1 MDIKKEHDWHALAPK
16 DVLNELEASDSGL
29 SGQEAARR
37 LERYGPNELEKEGRA
52 SPWKIFLDQFR
63 NILIIILLIATVL
76 SLLVGE
82 AVDAIII
89 FVIVVFSAVLGF
101 VQEYRAERALEALKK
116 MLHATITVLRD
127 GAEVD
132 VDAALVVPGD
142 VMLLEAGDKVPADG
156 RVLESNYLKCDEA
169 PLTGESLPVS
179 KKVDPLERDLSMGDR
194 VNMVYTG
201 SVVTYGRARAVVTST
216 GMDTEFGKIAREV
229 AAVETGKTPLELRT
243 QEIGKW
249 LGIGALLICLVVIG
263 VSALREYMSDTL
275 SVQSMVTML
284 MFGVA
289 LAVAAVPE
297 ALAAIV
303 TGALAI
309 GMREMAKQNALVRK
323 MSAVETLG
331 STTVICTDKT
341 GTLTRGEMTVRR
353 LFISGRYYD
362 VSGAGYEPVGD
373 IAIEGSEV
381 ASNDALAHMAP
392 LFKAGV
398 LCNDSDLLSQNDGT
412 WAIKGDPTEAAL
424 LVLAEKA
431 GYKLEEIRHKE
442 PRQEEIPFSS
452 ERKLMSTVNL
462 SDKGYVAYIKGAPEQ
477 VLSRSVNILGPDG
490 SVRPITDDDLS
501 SALHAAEEMATSAL
515 RVLALAYRDVSAP
528 DVDEKEAEQGLTF
541 AGLAG
546 MMDPPRPEAIEAIA
560 TCRKVHIRPVMITG
574 DHKLTAMAVAREM
587 GIYMEGDMVL
597 TGREL
602 EAMSQ
607 EEFDRVV
614 DKVSVYA
621 RVSPM
626 DKLKIVTAWKH
637 RGEVV
642 AMTGDGVND
651 APALKHADIGI
662 AMGLTGT
669 EVAKEAADMVLADDN
684 FATIVRA
691 VELGRWIFDNIKKY
705 LTFLIQC
712 NITEV
717 LVIGGIVLWFGP
729 HYLPLL
735 PAAILYI
742 NLATDGLPALALGVA
757 PPDEDIML
765 RPPRNPRES
774 VFTSDV
780 VSFLARAVILEFP
793 LFIWIY
799 LDSLPD
805 LELARTRIF
814 FMFIIIELVI
824 ALNCRSLRFSVFK
837 APPHKWLI
845 IAIFWEIVMIVVLM
859 QIPQIRE
866 SFGVSIPSLSDL
878 LLIFGLGLL
887 VFIVMEAM
895 KMALRA
901 MGDKGLKK

>member
-1 MDIKKEHDWHALAPK
+1 VI
-16 DVLNELEASDSGL
+16 
-29 SGQEAARR
+29 
-37 LERYGPNELEKEGRA
+37 
-52 SPWKIFLDQFR
+52 SP
-63 NILIIILLIATVL
+63 
-76 SLLVGE
+76 
-82 AVDAIII
+82 
-89 FVIVVFSAVLGF
+89 
-101 VQEYRAERALEALKK
+101 
-116 MLHATITVLRD
+116 
-127 GAEVD
+127 
-132 VDAALVVPGD
+132 
-142 VMLLEAGDKVPADG
+142 
-156 RVLESNYLKCDEA
+156 
-169 PLTGESLPVS
+169 
-179 KKVDPLERDLSMGDR
+179 
-194 VNMVYTG
+194 
-201 SVVTYGRARAVVTST
+201 
-216 GMDTEFGKIAREV
+216 
-229 AAVETGKTPLELRT
+229 
-243 QEIGKW
+243 
-249 LGIGALLICLVVIG
+249 
-263 VSALREYMSDTL
+263 
-275 SVQSMVTML
+275 
-284 MFGVA
+284 
-289 LAVAAVPE
+289 
-297 ALAAIV
+297 
-303 TGALAI
+303 LAI

-353 LFISGRYYD
+353 LYFCGQYYD
-362 VSGAGYEPVGD
+362 VSGAGYEPVGE
-373 IAIEGSEV
+373 ITIEGPADSTGDEIN
-381 ASNDALAHMAP
+381 ADLSHMAP
-392 LFKAGV
+392 MFRAGV
-398 LCNDSDLLSQNDGT
+398 LCNDSDLLNLDDGT

-424 LVLAEKA
+424 LVLARKA
-431 GYKLEEIRHKE
+431 GLELGEIRSDE
-442 PRQEEIPFSS
+442 PREEEIPFSS

-462 SDKGYVAYIKGAPEQ
+462 SYKGKGHVAYVKGAPEQ
-477 VLSRSVNILGPDG
+477 VLSRCVNILGPDG
-490 SVRPITDDDLS
+490 SVRSITDDDLS
-501 SALHAAEEMATSAL
+501 SALHAAEDMATSAL

-528 DVDEKEAEQGLTF
+528 DVDETEAEQGLTF

-546 MMDPPRPEAIEAIA
+546 MMDPPRPEAVEAIA

-587 GIYMEGDMVL
+587 GIYNEGDMVL

-602 EAMSQ
+602 EAMGQ

-637 RGEVV
+637 RGEIV

-662 AMGLTGT
+662 AMGITGT

-705 LTFLIQC
+705 LTFLLQC

-735 PAAILYI
+735 PAAILYV

-793 LFIWIY
+793 LFIWIF
-799 LDSLPD
+799 LESLPD

-845 IAIFWEIVMIVVLM
+845 VAILWEIALIVVLM
-859 QIPQIRE
+859 QIPQLRE
-866 SFGVSIPSLSDL
+866 SFGISLPSPSDL
-878 LLIFGLGLL
+878 LLIFGLGLA
-887 VFIVMEAM
+887 VFVVMEAM
-895 KMALRA
+895 KAALLAIR
-901 MGDKGLKK
+901 KQVVEK

>member
-1 MDIKKEHDWHALAPK
+1 
-16 DVLNELEASDSGL
+16 S
-29 SGQEAARR
+29 
-37 LERYGPNELEKEGRA
+37 
-52 SPWKIFLDQFR
+52 
-63 NILIIILLIATVL
+63 T
-76 SLLVGE
+76 
-82 AVDAIII
+82 
-89 FVIVVFSAVLGF
+89 
-101 VQEYRAERALEALKK
+101 
-116 MLHATITVLRD
+116 
-127 GAEVD
+127 
-132 VDAALVVPGD
+132 
-142 VMLLEAGDKVPADG
+142 
-156 RVLESNYLKCDEA
+156 
-169 PLTGESLPVS
+169 
-179 KKVDPLERDLSMGDR
+179 GDR

-216 GMDTEFGKIAREV
+216 GMETEFGKIAREV
-229 AAVETGKTPLELRT
+229 AAVETGRTPLELRT